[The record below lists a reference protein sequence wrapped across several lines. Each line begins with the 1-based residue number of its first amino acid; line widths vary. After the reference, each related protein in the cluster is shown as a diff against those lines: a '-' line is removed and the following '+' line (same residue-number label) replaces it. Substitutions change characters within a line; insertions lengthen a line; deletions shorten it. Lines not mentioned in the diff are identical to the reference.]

1 MTRFHSPLLAAA
13 LVVGLAVPASGQVNF
28 GVKAGANF
36 SSLGGDDVPSEFGS
50 RTGLV
55 VGGFV
60 HYPFS
65 DLLAIQPELLYSQK
79 GADFSAQFLG
89 ETVDGTLMVDYIEIP
104 VLLRVNVPAGAPE
117 LRPTLHVG
125 PTFAFEVSCKVRYSG
140 FGESGT
146 EDCDADSDGEFVE
159 DDRRKF
165 DMGLA
170 LGGGLDIA
178 FLTGTL
184 MIEGRYTLGLQSLDT
199 SSDPEDVKNRT
210 WSITFGYRFR

>member
-1 MTRFHSPLLAAA
+1 MTRFYSPLLAAA
-13 LVVGLAVPASGQVNF
+13 LVVGLALPASGQVGF

-55 VGGFV
+55 IGGFAQ
-60 HYPFS
+60 YPVS
-65 DLLAIQPELLYSQK
+65 DLLTIQPELLYSQK
-79 GADFSAQFLG
+79 GADFSGQVLG
-89 ETVDGTLMVDYIEIP
+89 ETVEGSLKLDYLEIP

-125 PTFAFEVSCKVRYSG
+125 PTFAFEVSCKISFSG
-140 FGESGT
+140 FGDSGT
-146 EDCDADSDGEFVE
+146 EDCDSDGDGGFAE
-159 DDRRKF
+159 DERRKF
-165 DMGLA
+165 DLGLA

-184 MIEGRYTLGLQSLDT
+184 MIETRYTLGLQSLDT
-199 SSDPEDVKNRT
+199 SSDPGDVKNRA
-210 WSITFGYRFR
+210 WSITFGYRLR